1 MDSEKAL
8 AEKLAAILPW
18 LNEKQRR
25 LLLAA
30 EARAWG
36 YGGVSRV
43 ARAARVSRP
52 TIQQGLRDL
61 AQPDAHPDRV
71 RQVGGGRKK
80 LREQDPTLVADLEAL
95 VDPDTRGDPM
105 SPLRWTCKSTRQL
118 ATALNQAGHRVG
130 ARTVAALL
138 HAARYSLQ
146 ANAKVLEGTQH
157 PDRNAQF
164 QYLNE
169 QVKQFLA
176 AGQPVVSMD
185 AKKKELVG
193 EFKNGSREWQ
203 PEGWPE
209 RVHVH
214 DFPDPHLGKAIPYG
228 IYDVGRNVGWVTVGQ
243 DHDTASFAVATL
255 RRWWQ
260 AVGAQAYPRAERLL
274 ICVDGGGSNGSR
286 LRLWKVELQ
295 RFASE
300 TGLQV
305 TVCHLPPGTS
315 KWNLIEHRLFAHI
328 TMNWRGRPLVSYE
341 VVLQLISATTTSSGL
356 RVQAELDSARYPTK
370 IKVPAAEMA
379 RLQITPHPFHGDWNY
394 SLAPSP
400 ALQVPL

>member
-1 MDSEKAL
+1 MDDNTLL
-8 AEKLAAILPW
+8 AQKLAAILPH

-25 LLLAA
+25 LLLVA
-30 EARAWG
+30 EAQMLG
-36 YGGVSRV
+36 HGGISRV
-43 ARAARVSRP
+43 ARAAGVSRATLHNAMQETAP
-52 TIQQGLRDL
+52 L
-61 AQPDAHPDRV
+61 AVPGVRV
-71 RQVGGGRKK
+71 RRVGGGRKK
-80 LREQDPTLVADLEAL
+80 TRDRDPTLLADLEAL

-118 ATALNQAGHRVG
+118 AGALNQAGHRVSD
-130 ARTVAALL
+130 RRVAALL

-157 PDRNAQF
+157 ADRNAQF

-185 AKKKELVG
+185 AKKKELIG
-193 EFKNGSREWQ
+193 EFKNGGREWQ
-203 PEGWPE
+203 PQGWPE

-228 IYDVGRNVGWVTVGQ
+228 IYDVGRNAGWATLGP

-260 AVGAQAYPRAERLL
+260 AVGAQAYPHADRLL

-295 RFASE
+295 QFATE
-300 TGLQV
+300 TGL
-305 TVCHLPPGTS
+305 
-315 KWNLIEHRLFAHI
+315 
-328 TMNWRGRPLVSYE
+328 
-341 VVLQLISATTTSSGL
+341 
-356 RVQAELDSARYPTK
+356 
-370 IKVPAAEMA
+370 
-379 RLQITPHPFHGDWNY
+379 
-394 SLAPSP
+394 
-400 ALQVPL
+400 